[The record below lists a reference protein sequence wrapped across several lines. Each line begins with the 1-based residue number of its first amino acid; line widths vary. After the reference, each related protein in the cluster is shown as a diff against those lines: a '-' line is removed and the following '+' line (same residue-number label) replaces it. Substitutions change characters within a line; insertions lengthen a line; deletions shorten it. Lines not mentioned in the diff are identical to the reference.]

1 MKKTEEDRRRTS
13 IVVSFPRILVCR
25 GRKSLLMTETEVE
38 TKPPQDALKKKII
51 NDDDD
56 DDDDDVVVLLCRR
69 GPDAAVQL
77 HILPGNDCK
86 AIANAMRLGALI
98 LPAFPFL
105 L

>member
-1 MKKTEEDRRRTS
+1 
-13 IVVSFPRILVCR
+13 
-25 GRKSLLMTETEVE
+25 MTKTEVE
-38 TKPPQDALKKKII
+38 TKPPQDALKKKKMI
-51 NDDDD
+51 N
-56 DDDDDVVVLLCRR
+56 DDDVVVLLCRR

-86 AIANAMRLGALI
+86 AIADAMRLGALI

>member
-13 IVVSFPRILVCR
+13 IVVSFPRIVVCR
-25 GRKSLLMTETEVE
+25 GRKSLLMTKTEVE
-38 TKPPQDALKKKII
+38 TKPPQDALKKKKMI
-51 NDDDD
+51 N
-56 DDDDDVVVLLCRR
+56 DDDVVVLLCRR

-86 AIANAMRLGALI
+86 AIADAMRLGALI